1 MQAPARL
8 TAQPTSRKDV
18 NAWLVGE
25 AARRPPP
32 FRLAFAGNKP
42 TMRGI
47 SLGGLYLIIGLVVA
61 AVKDYFDDIGTLRA
75 LLEALIVIL
84 IWPLVLLG
92 VDVNV
97 R

>member
-1 MQAPARL
+1 
-8 TAQPTSRKDV
+8 
-18 NAWLVGE
+18 
-25 AARRPPP
+25 
-32 FRLAFAGNKP
+32 
-42 TMRGI
+42 MRGI
-47 SLGGLYLIIGLVVA
+47 SLGGLYLVIGVVVA
-61 AVKDYFDDIGTLRA
+61 AAKDYFDDIDTLRA

>member
-1 MQAPARL
+1 
-8 TAQPTSRKDV
+8 
-18 NAWLVGE
+18 
-25 AARRPPP
+25 
-32 FRLAFAGNKP
+32 
-42 TMRGI
+42 MRGI
-47 SLGGLYLIIGLVVA
+47 SLGGLYVVIGVVVA
-61 AVKDYFDDIGTLRA
+61 AVKDYFDDLDTLRA